1 MNRLFFPLAIVVS
14 VLALWRPGIFI
25 PTQPSIPWLLGLIMF
40 GMGMTL
46 APRDFVG
53 VFQRRRLVAVGLLSQ
68 YMVMPSLALGI
79 TSALRLPVELVAG
92 FVLLGACPG
101 GTASN
106 VVAYLAR
113 GNVALSV
120 SMTVASTVLSPFL
133 TPWITWILVGQKVDI
148 DVLGMMKTI
157 LWIVAIPL
165 ALGLL
170 LRIVAKRWVMLATK
184 ALPLFSMGIIAWV
197 IGIVMALNQG
207 RILAFPG
214 LIIVGVILHNMLG
227 LFLGYFIARCFTND
241 KADCR
246 TVSIEVGMQNSGLA
260 VALASKYLS
269 SGAALPAAIFSLW
282 HNLSGAAFASLLGG
296 RTPPPASLAENRP
309 ESH

>member
-1 MNRLFFPLAIVVS
+1 
-14 VLALWRPGIFI
+14 
-25 PTQPSIPWLLGLIMF
+25 MF

-46 APRDFVG
+46 TPRNFVG
-53 VFQRRRLVAVGLLSQ
+53 VFERRRLVAVGVLAQ
-68 YMVMPSLALGI
+68 YTVMPSLALGI
-79 TSALRLPVELVAG
+79 TTVLGLPAELVAG

-120 SMTVASTVLSPFL
+120 SMTVASTVLSPIL
-133 TPWITWILVGQKVDI
+133 TPWITWVMVGQRVDI
-148 DVLGMMKTI
+148 DVPGMMGTI
-157 LWIVAIPL
+157 LWIVAFPL
-165 ALGLL
+165 ALGLI
-170 LRIVAKRWVMLATK
+170 LRIVAKKLVMLATK
-184 ALPLFSMGIIAWV
+184 ALPLFSMLIIAWV

-214 LIIVGVILHNMLG
+214 LVIIGVILHNTLG
-227 LFLGYFIARCFTND
+227 LSLGYFIARCFTKD

-260 VALASKYLS
+260 VALASKYLTPA
-269 SGAALPAAIFSLW
+269 AALPAAIFSLW
-282 HNLSGAAFASLLGG
+282 HNLSGAAFASIVGG
-296 RTPPPASLAENRP
+296 RKPTPLSPPKNGLISD
-309 ESH
+309 